1 MPSKLL
7 KGVKS
12 LSILVLFLIGLF
24 LIWLSVWQIDFDRSL
39 ESFTQSFGSSN
50 VTKRDPSAPVIGEL
64 GGLKVSIPG
73 EFARFVEY
81 EGDPHFMEKRK
92 GPSPEKTIN
101 SKIRSFG
108 FEIRFPDGASRKIG
122 TRGQEIVSLTPPVGW
137 LGVGVNAAKDSYDY
151 SRNLYKGLKD
161 INLDGGLHALVY
173 QKLPDKSFGLHVHEP
188 APMNMQKPGVP
199 NYKNTQLDKNIFYA
213 EDENGE
219 LNTYIECSNAKHD
232 SAMCSQRIFLK
243 DSIRLFIKVR
253 YRKGLLKHWKEI
265 KQFVSDTVLGFK
277 YEGS

>member
-24 LIWLSVWQIDFDRSL
+24 LIWLYVRKIDFDRSL
-39 ESFTQSFGSSN
+39 ESFPQSFDSSN

-64 GGLKVSIPG
+64 GGVKVSIPR

-81 EGDPHFMEKRK
+81 EDDPHFMEKRK
-92 GPSPEKTIN
+92 GPSPERTIN

-151 SRNLYKGLKD
+151 SENLYQRLKD
-161 INLDGGLHALVY
+161 TNLGGGKHTLVY
-173 QKLPDKSFGLHVHEP
+173 QKQSNKSFGLHVHEP
-188 APMNMQKPGVP
+188 APMSMQKSGIP
-199 NYKNTQLDKNIFYA
+199 NYQHTQLDKNIFYA
-213 EDENGE
+213 EDEYGE
-219 LNTYIECSNAKHD
+219 LSTYIECSNAKHD

-243 DSIRLFIKVR
+243 DSIRVFIKVR
-253 YRKGLLKHWKEI
+253 YRKGLLMHWKEI
-265 KQFVSDTVLGFK
+265 KQLVSDTVLGFK